1 MLSHGRFRPRSKVL
15 HIPTTA
21 QLAGL
26 EDQSAK
32 YKIVLARMNI
42 TSFQPFTQRQ
52 DLFELGDDMLL
63 LILIVNQFLRILIE
77 MIMRNRK
84 QYEQSRSKSLNIPM
98 RYVRKNSGN
107 LQTNLKYYSGFQ

>member
-1 MLSHGRFRPRSKVL
+1 MLL
-15 HIPTTA
+15 HY
-21 QLAGL
+21 GKS
-26 EDQSAK
+26 DVGMRR
-32 YKIVLARMNI
+32 KIN
-42 TSFQPFTQRQ
+42 Q
-52 DLFELGDDMLL
+52 DAFKAVPIWNDDALL

-84 QYEQSRSKSLNIPM
+84 QCEQSRSKSLNNPM